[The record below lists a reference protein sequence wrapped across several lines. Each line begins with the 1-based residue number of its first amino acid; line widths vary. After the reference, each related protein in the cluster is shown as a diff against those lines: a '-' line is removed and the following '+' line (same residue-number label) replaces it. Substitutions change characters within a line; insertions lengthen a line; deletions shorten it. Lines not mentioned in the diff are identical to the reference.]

1 MIKLN
6 IKRYIKKI
14 ITGITLTGIVMNL
27 MCPLVFAKT
36 YTDVPS
42 NHWAVAVI
50 NQAADAGIMQGRDN
64 GEFGLGDTI
73 KRCEFAAM
81 LVRMMKWDKS
91 IAQSSSFDD
100 INSSDWFFADVNTL
114 AERNVYSESSFRP
127 NDNITRREMAVM
139 LVKALGY
146 DELAN
151 GESNSVFS
159 DVSTDSGYIA
169 VAYNLGIINGKSETV
184 FDPEGSA
191 LREEGAAMMMRLYNK
206 YYSDIDE
213 LHGFYAISSWGQ
225 KELAAQMDTVSFGWS
240 RLQYTDDGNVLLN
253 QTTQDGNDW
262 YMPDGYQDAMDY
274 VMYGG
279 ATINLAV
286 TMTDTEDCKA
296 ILLNAENRAEAVNQ
310 LVIASANFNGVTVD
324 FEGMKGN
331 ELKEGFNQ
339 FIIELKSALGNK
351 KLYVAVHPVLKNSAE
366 YFDAYDYKTL
376 GEYADKIIL
385 MAHDYASYTLPDNLL
400 NTTFIAT
407 PVTPFDEVY
416 TALKAITNSQTG
428 VQDKNKIVF
437 AVSTANTSAWNTT
450 DKKITD
456 GKSIHPAMDTV
467 EKRLA
472 QPDTEITYSEKY
484 KNPYAFYT
492 TEDGQQILLWYED
505 SRSIKDKIKLS
516 KMFGVNSLSVWRIG
530 AIPNGTAEQYMNVW
544 DVIDTE

>member
-1 MIKLN
+1 MN
-6 IKRYIKKI
+6 IKKI
-14 ITGITLTGIVMNL
+14 ITGITLAAIAMNL

-42 NHWAVAVI
+42 DHWAVAVI

-151 GESNSVFS
+151 SESNLVFS

-296 ILLNAENRAEAVNQ
+296 ILLNAENRAEAVSQ

-428 VQDKNKIVF
+428 VQDKNKIIF

-492 TEDGQQILLWYED
+492 TEEGQQILLWYED

-530 AIPNGTAEQYMNVW
+530 AIPNGATEQYMNVW
-544 DVIDTE
+544 DVIDSEQSR

>member
-1 MIKLN
+1 MN
-6 IKRYIKKI
+6 IKKI
-14 ITGITLTGIVMNL
+14 ITGITLAAIAMNL

-42 NHWAVAVI
+42 EHWAIAVI
-50 NQAADAGIMQGRDN
+50 NQAADACIMQGRDN

-296 ILLNAENRAEAVNQ
+296 ILLNAENRAEAVSQ

-428 VQDKNKIVF
+428 VQDKNKIIF

>member
-1 MIKLN
+1 MN
-6 IKRYIKKI
+6 IKKI
-14 ITGITLTGIVMNL
+14 ITGITLAAVAMNL

-42 NHWAVAVI
+42 DHWAVAVI

-114 AERNVYSESSFRP
+114 AEMNVYSGSSFRP

-296 ILLNAENRAEAVNQ
+296 ILLNVENRAEAVNQ

-428 VQDKNKIVF
+428 VQDKNKIIF

>member
-1 MIKLN
+1 MN
-6 IKRYIKKI
+6 IKKI
-14 ITGITLTGIVMNL
+14 IIGIMLTGVAMNL
-27 MCPLVFAKT
+27 ICPAVMAAS
-36 YTDVPS
+36 YTDVPTD
-42 NHWAVAVI
+42 HWAMSVI

-91 IAQSSSFDD
+91 ITEVSAFTDT
-100 INSSDWFFADVNTL
+100 NSNDWFYADVNTL
-114 AERNVYSESSFRP
+114 AERNVYSESVFRP

-151 GESNSVFS
+151 GESNLVFS

-428 VQDKNKIVF
+428 VQDKNKIIF

>member
-1 MIKLN
+1 MN
-6 IKRYIKKI
+6 IKKI
-14 ITGITLTGIVMNL
+14 ITGITLVAISMNL

-42 NHWAVAVI
+42 DHWAVAVI

-91 IAQSSSFDD
+91 IAQSSDFDD
-100 INSSDWFFADVNTL
+100 INLSDWFFADVNTL

-240 RLQYTDDGNVLLN
+240 RLQYTDDDNVLLN

-296 ILLNAENRAEAVNQ
+296 ILLNAENRAEAVSQ

-456 GKSIHPAMDTV
+456 GKSIHPAMDKV

-492 TEDGQQILLWYED
+492 TEDGHQILLWYED

-530 AIPNGTAEQYMNVW
+530 AIPNGTTEQYMNVW
-544 DVIDTE
+544 NTIISE

>member
-1 MIKLN
+1 MMN
-6 IKRYIKKI
+6 TKRYINKI
-14 ITGITLTGIVMNL
+14 ITGLTFVGFAMNL
-27 MCPLVFAKT
+27 MCPAVMAAS
-36 YTDVPS
+36 YSDVPS
-42 NHWAVAVI
+42 DHWAVEVI

-262 YMPDGYQDAMDY
+262 YIPDGYQDAMDY

-428 VQDKNKIVF
+428 VQDKNKIIF

>member
-1 MIKLN
+1 MN
-6 IKRYIKKI
+6 IKKI
-14 ITGITLTGIVMNL
+14 ITGITLAAIAMNL
-27 MCPLVFAKT
+27 MCSLVFAKT
-36 YTDVPS
+36 YSDVPS
-42 NHWAVAVI
+42 DHWAVAVI

-64 GEFGLGDTI
+64 DEFGLGDTI

-114 AERNVYSESSFRP
+114 AERKVYSESSFRP

-428 VQDKNKIVF
+428 VQDKNKIIF

-530 AIPNGTAEQYMNVW
+530 AIPNGATEQYMNVW
-544 DVIDTE
+544 DVIDSE

>member
-1 MIKLN
+1 MMN
-6 IKRYIKKI
+6 TKRYINKI
-14 ITGITLTGIVMNL
+14 ITGLTFVGFAMNL
-27 MCPLVFAKT
+27 MYPAAMAAS

-42 NHWAVAVI
+42 DHWAIEVI
-50 NQAADAGIMQGRDN
+50 NQAAYAGIMQGRDN

-81 LVRMMKWDKS
+81 LVRMMRWDKS

-114 AERNVYSESSFRP
+114 AERNIYSESSFRP

-139 LVKALGY
+139 LVKTLGY

-456 GKSIHPAMDTV
+456 GKSIHPAMDKV

-492 TEDGQQILLWYED
+492 TEEGHQILLWYED

-530 AIPNGTAEQYMNVW
+530 AIPNGTTEQYMNVW
-544 DVIDTE
+544 NTIISE

>member
-1 MIKLN
+1 MKIKTYIDKV
-6 IKRYIKKI
+6 IKGTILASFAI
-14 ITGITLTGIVMNL
+14 NV
-27 MCPLVFAKT
+27 MCPAVMAAL
-36 YTDVPS
+36 YSDVPS
-42 NHWAVAVI
+42 EHWAVSVI

-91 IAQSSSFDD
+91 TAQVSAFTDA
-100 INSSDWFFADVNTL
+100 NTNDWFYADVNTL
-114 AERNVYSESSFRP
+114 AERNVYSESAFRP

-146 DELAN
+146 DELAKSETN
-151 GESNSVFS
+151 TVFS
-159 DVSTDSGYIA
+159 DVTTDAGYIA

-240 RLQYTDDGNVLLN
+240 RLQYTDDGKVHLN
-253 QTTQDGNDW
+253 QTTEGGNDW
-262 YMPDGYQDAMDY
+262 YIPSGYEDALDY
-274 VMYGG
+274 VMNGG
-279 ATINLAV
+279 ASVNLAV
-286 TMTDTEDCKA
+286 TMTDIEDCKA
-296 ILLNAENRAEAVNQ
+296 ILLNEENRKEALSQ
-310 LVIASANFNGVTVD
+310 LKDAVQIYNGITVD
-324 FEGMKGN
+324 FEGMKGT
-331 ELKEGFNQ
+331 ELKEGLNQ
-339 FIIELKSALGNK
+339 FIKELKEALGNK
-351 KLYVAVHPVLKNSAE
+351 TLYVAVHPVLKNSSE

-385 MAHDYASYTLPDNLL
+385 MAHDYAAYTLPDNLL
-400 NTTFIAT
+400 NTDFIAT

-416 TALKAITNSQTG
+416 TALKAITNAQTG
-428 VQDKNKIVF
+428 VQDKSKIVF
-437 AVSTANTSAWNTT
+437 AVSTASTTAWNTT

-456 GKSIHPAMDTV
+456 GKSIHPALDTV

-472 QPDTEITYSEKY
+472 QSDTEITYSEKY

-505 SRSIKDKIKLS
+505 SRSIEDKITLA
-516 KMFGVNSLSVWRIG
+516 KMFGINSLSIWRIG
-530 AIPNGTAEQYMNVW
+530 AIPEGSAEQYMNVW
-544 DVIDTE
+544 ETIIRN

>member
-1 MIKLN
+1 MKIKT
-6 IKRYIKKI
+6 YIDKI
-14 ITGITLTGIVMNL
+14 ITGTILASFAINV
-27 MCPLVFAKT
+27 MCPAVIAAS
-36 YTDVPS
+36 YSDVPS
-42 NHWAVAVI
+42 DHWAVEVI

-91 IAQSSSFDD
+91 TAQVSAFTDA
-100 INSSDWFFADVNTL
+100 NTNDWFYADVNTL
-114 AERNVYSESSFRP
+114 AERNVYSESAFRP

-146 DELAN
+146 DELAKN
-151 GESNSVFS
+151 EKNTVFS
-159 DVSTDSGYIA
+159 DVTTDAGYIA

-191 LREEGAAMMMRLYNK
+191 LREEGAAMMIRMYNK
-206 YYSDIDE
+206 YYSSLDE

-225 KELAAQMDTVSFGWS
+225 KEIAAQMDSVSFGWS
-240 RLQYTDDGNVLLN
+240 RLQYTDDGKVFLN
-253 QTTQDGNDW
+253 QTTEGGNDW
-262 YMPDGYQDAMDY
+262 YIPSGYEDALDY
-274 VMYGG
+274 VMNAG
-279 ATINLAV
+279 ASVNLAV
-286 TMTDTEDCKA
+286 TMTDIEDCKA
-296 ILLNAENRAEAVNQ
+296 ILLNADNRTEAVNE
-310 LVIASANFNGVTVD
+310 LVATSENFNGVTID
-324 FEGMKGN
+324 FEGMKGA
-331 ELKEGFNQ
+331 ELKDGLNQ
-339 FIIELKSALGNK
+339 FIRELKNALGEK
-351 KLYVAVHPVLKNSAE
+351 KLYIAVHPVLKNSTE

-385 MAHDYASYTLPDNLL
+385 MAHDYAAYTLPDNLL
-400 NTTFIAT
+400 NTDFIAT

-416 TALKAITNSQTG
+416 TALKAITNAQTG
-428 VQDKNKIVF
+428 VQDKSKIVF

-456 GKSIHPAMDTV
+456 GKSIHPAMDTI

-484 KNPYAFYT
+484 KNPYAFYN

-505 SRSIKDKIKLS
+505 SRSIKDKIKLA
-516 KMFGVNSLSVWRIG
+516 KMFGINSLSVWRIG
-530 AIPNGTAEQYMNVW
+530 AIPEGASEQYMDVW
-544 DVIDTE
+544 ETIITE

>member
-1 MIKLN
+1 MN
-6 IKRYIKKI
+6 IKKI
-14 ITGITLTGIVMNL
+14 ITGITLAAIAMNL

-42 NHWAVAVI
+42 EHWAIAVI
-50 NQAADAGIMQGRDN
+50 NQAADACIMQGRDN

-296 ILLNAENRAEAVNQ
+296 ILLNAENRAEAVSQ

-339 FIIELKSALGNK
+339 FITELKSALGNK

-428 VQDKNKIVF
+428 VQDKNKIIF

>member
-1 MIKLN
+1 MMN
-6 IKRYIKKI
+6 TKRYINKI
-14 ITGITLTGIVMNL
+14 ITGLTFVGFAMNL
-27 MCPLVFAKT
+27 MYPAAMAAS

-42 NHWAVAVI
+42 DHWAIEVI
-50 NQAADAGIMQGRDN
+50 NQAAYAGIMQGRDN

-81 LVRMMKWDKS
+81 LVRMIRWDKS

-114 AERNVYSESSFRP
+114 AERNIYSESSFRP

-139 LVKALGY
+139 LVKTLGY

-456 GKSIHPAMDTV
+456 GKSIHPAMDKV

-492 TEDGQQILLWYED
+492 TEDGHQILLWYED

-530 AIPNGTAEQYMNVW
+530 AIPNGTTEQYMNVW
-544 DVIDTE
+544 NTIISE

>member
-1 MIKLN
+1 MRLKA
-6 IKRYIKKI
+6 YIDKI
-14 ITGITLTGIVMNL
+14 TTGVIIAGFAMNV
-27 MCPLVFAKT
+27 MCPAVMAAT

-42 NHWAVAVI
+42 DHWAVSVI
-50 NQAADAGIMQGRDN
+50 SEAADSGIMQGRGN

-73 KRCEFAAM
+73 KRSEFAAM

-91 IAQSSSFDD
+91 TAEVSAFTDA
-100 INSSDWFFADVNTL
+100 NSSDWFFADVNTL
-114 AERNVYSESSFRP
+114 AERNVYSESVFRP

-146 DELAN
+146 DELAKSETN
-151 GESNSVFS
+151 TVFG
-159 DVSTDSGYIA
+159 DVTTDAGYIA

-206 YYSDIDE
+206 YYSDIEE

-225 KELAAQMDTVSFGWS
+225 KELAAQMDTISFGWS
-240 RLQYTDDGNVLLN
+240 RLQFTDEGKVFLN

-262 YMPDGYQDAMDY
+262 YIPEGYQDALDY
-274 VMYGG
+274 VMNNG
-279 ATINLAV
+279 ASVNLAV
-286 TMTDTEDCKA
+286 TMTDSEDCKA
-296 ILLNAENRAEAVNQ
+296 ILLNADNRAEAIKQ
-310 LVIASANFNGVTVD
+310 LVEASPSYNGITVD
-324 FEGMKGN
+324 FEGMKGA
-331 ELKEGFNQ
+331 ELKDGLNLFVKD
-339 FIIELKSALGNK
+339 LKSALGNK
-351 KLYVAVHPVLKNSAE
+351 KLYVAVHPVLKNSSE

-385 MAHDYASYTLPDNLL
+385 MAHDYAAYTLPDNLL
-400 NTTFIAT
+400 NTNFIAT

-416 TALKAITNSQTG
+416 TALKAITNAQTG
-428 VQDKNKIVF
+428 VQDKNKIMF
-437 AVSTANTSAWNTT
+437 AVSTASTTAWNTA

-456 GKSIHPAMDTV
+456 GTSIHPALDTV

-472 QPDTEITYSEKY
+472 QPDTEINYSEKY

-505 SRSIKDKIKLS
+505 SRSIEDKITLA
-516 KMFGVNSLSVWRIG
+516 KMFGINSLSIWRIG
-530 AIPNGTAEQYMNVW
+530 AIPNGAAEQYMDVW
-544 DVIDTE
+544 NTIISE

>member
-1 MIKLN
+1 MKIK
-6 IKRYIKKI
+6 IYIDKI
-14 ITGITLTGIVMNL
+14 ITGTILASFAINVMYPAA
-27 MCPLVFAKT
+27 MAAS

-42 NHWAVAVI
+42 DHWAIEVI

-91 IAQSSSFDD
+91 TAEISAFTDS
-100 INSSDWFFADVNTL
+100 NSSDWYFSDVNTL
-114 AERNVYSESSFRP
+114 AERNIYSESTFRP

-146 DELAN
+146 DELAKSETN
-151 GESNSVFS
+151 TVFG
-159 DVSTDSGYIA
+159 DVTTDAGYIA

-240 RLQYTDDGNVLLN
+240 RLQFTDDGNVLLN
-253 QTTQDGNDW
+253 QTTQEGNDW
-262 YMPDGYQDAMDY
+262 YVPEGYQDALDY
-274 VMYGG
+274 VMSGG
-279 ATINLAV
+279 ASANLAV
-286 TMTDTEDCKA
+286 TMTDIEDCKA
-296 ILLNAENRAEAVNQ
+296 ILLNADNHTEAVNE
-310 LVIASANFNGVTVD
+310 LVAASENFNGVTID
-324 FEGMKGN
+324 FEGMKGA
-331 ELKEGFNQ
+331 ELKEGLNQ
-339 FIIELKSALGNK
+339 FVKELKSALGNK

-385 MAHDYASYTLPDNLL
+385 MAHDYAAYTLPENLL
-400 NTTFIAT
+400 NTDFIAT

-416 TALKAITNSQTG
+416 TALKAITNPITG
-428 VQDKNKIVF
+428 VQDKEKIVF
-437 AVSTANTSAWNTT
+437 AVSTASTTAWNTT

-456 GKSIHPAMDTV
+456 GKSIHPALDTV

-472 QPDTEITYSEKY
+472 QSDTEITYSEKY

-530 AIPNGTAEQYMNVW
+530 AIPNGSAEQYMDVW
-544 DVIDTE
+544 ETIIRN

>member
-1 MIKLN
+1 MN
-6 IKRYIKKI
+6 IKKI
-14 ITGITLTGIVMNL
+14 ITGITLAAIAMNL

-36 YTDVPS
+36 YIDVPS
-42 NHWAVAVI
+42 DHWAIAVI
-50 NQAADAGIMQGRDN
+50 NQAADACIMQGRDN

-81 LVRMMKWDKS
+81 LVRIMKWDKS

-139 LVKALGY
+139 LVKTLGY

-428 VQDKNKIVF
+428 VQDKNKIIF

-516 KMFGVNSLSVWRIG
+516 KLFGVNSLSVWRIG

>member
-1 MIKLN
+1 MKIK
-6 IKRYIKKI
+6 IYIDKI
-14 ITGITLTGIVMNL
+14 ITGLTFVGFAMNL
-27 MCPLVFAKT
+27 MYPAAMAAS

-42 NHWAVAVI
+42 DHWAIEVI
-50 NQAADAGIMQGRDN
+50 NQAAYAGIMQGRDN

-81 LVRMMKWDKS
+81 LVRMMRWDKS

-114 AERNVYSESSFRP
+114 AERNIYSESSFRP

-139 LVKALGY
+139 LVKTLGY

-456 GKSIHPAMDTV
+456 GKSIHPAMDKV

-492 TEDGQQILLWYED
+492 TEEGHQILLWYED

-530 AIPNGTAEQYMNVW
+530 AIPNGTTEQYMNVW
-544 DVIDTE
+544 NTIISE

>member
-1 MIKLN
+1 MKIKTYIDKV
-6 IKRYIKKI
+6 IKGTILASFAI
-14 ITGITLTGIVMNL
+14 NV
-27 MCPLVFAKT
+27 MCPAVMAAL
-36 YTDVPS
+36 YSDVPS
-42 NHWAVAVI
+42 EHWAVSVI

-91 IAQSSSFDD
+91 TAQVSAFTDA
-100 INSSDWFFADVNTL
+100 NTNDWFYADVNTL
-114 AERNVYSESSFRP
+114 AERNVYSESEFRP

-146 DELAN
+146 DELAKSEKN
-151 GESNSVFS
+151 TVFS
-159 DVSTDSGYIA
+159 DVTTDAGYIA

-240 RLQYTDDGNVLLN
+240 RLQYTDDGKVHLN
-253 QTTQDGNDW
+253 QTTEGGNDW
-262 YMPDGYQDAMDY
+262 YIPSGYEDALDY
-274 VMYGG
+274 VMNGG
-279 ATINLAV
+279 ASVNLAV
-286 TMTDTEDCKA
+286 TMTDIEDCKA
-296 ILLNAENRAEAVNQ
+296 ILLNEENRKEALSQ
-310 LVIASANFNGVTVD
+310 LKDAVQIYNGITVD
-324 FEGMKGN
+324 FEGMKGT
-331 ELKEGFNQ
+331 ELKEGLNQ
-339 FIIELKSALGNK
+339 FIKELKEALGNK
-351 KLYVAVHPVLKNSAE
+351 TLYVAVHPVLKNSSE

-385 MAHDYASYTLPDNLL
+385 MAHDYAAYTLPDNLL
-400 NTTFIAT
+400 NTDFIAT

-416 TALKAITNSQTG
+416 TALKAITNAQTG
-428 VQDKNKIVF
+428 VQDKSKIVF
-437 AVSTANTSAWNTT
+437 AVSTASTTAWNTT

-456 GKSIHPAMDTV
+456 GKSIHPALDTV

-472 QPDTEITYSEKY
+472 QSDTEITYSEKY

-505 SRSIKDKIKLS
+505 SRSIEDKITLA
-516 KMFGVNSLSVWRIG
+516 KMFGINSLSIWRIG
-530 AIPNGTAEQYMNVW
+530 AIPEGSAEQYMNVW
-544 DVIDTE
+544 ETIIRN

>member
-1 MIKLN
+1 MN
-6 IKRYIKKI
+6 IKKI
-14 ITGITLTGIVMNL
+14 ITGITLAAIAMNL

-42 NHWAVAVI
+42 DHWAVAVI
-50 NQAADAGIMQGRDN
+50 NQAADACIMQGRDN

-114 AERNVYSESSFRP
+114 AERKVYSESSFRP

-428 VQDKNKIVF
+428 VQDKNKIIF

>member
-1 MIKLN
+1 MN
-6 IKRYIKKI
+6 IKKI
-14 ITGITLTGIVMNL
+14 ITGITLAAIAMNL

-42 NHWAVAVI
+42 EHWAIAVI
-50 NQAADAGIMQGRDN
+50 NQAADACIMQGRDN

-428 VQDKNKIVF
+428 VQDKNKIIF